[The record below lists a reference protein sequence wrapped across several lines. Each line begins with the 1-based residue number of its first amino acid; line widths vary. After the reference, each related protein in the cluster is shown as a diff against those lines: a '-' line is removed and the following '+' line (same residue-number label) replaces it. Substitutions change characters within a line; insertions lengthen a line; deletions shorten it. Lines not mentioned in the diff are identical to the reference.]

1 MKKFKICAHRGFSW
15 EYPEN
20 TVLSF
25 QKAVE
30 LGVDEIEM
38 DVKFSKDKVPVI
50 LHDER
55 VDRTTDGTGYIW
67 DLTLKEIKKLNAGKE
82 KKKVFRGVK
91 IPTLEEAIEVI
102 PVNTDINLHTWTDEK
117 LVEEVIKILIEK
129 DKIKNTYLAI
139 SSSLIKLA
147 RKLYPEIRI
156 CNMSRQFSNPEE
168 YIEETVKWKAER
180 LQFFTPSY
188 EITENLVEKAH
199 SYGIIVNVFYANDEN
214 MAEKYIKMGV
224 DVILTDRPDLLLN
237 LRKEKDEKYNCGRT

>member
-1 MKKFKICAHRGFSW
+1 M
-15 EYPEN
+15 
-20 TVLSF
+20 
-25 QKAVE
+25 
-30 LGVDEIEM
+30 
-38 DVKFSKDKVPVI
+38 
-50 LHDER
+50 
-55 VDRTTDGTGYIW
+55 
-67 DLTLKEIKKLNAGKE
+67 
-82 KKKVFRGVK
+82 GVK

-156 CNMSRQFSNPEE
+156 CNMSKQFSNPEE

-237 LRKEKDEKYNCGRT
+237 LRKEKNEKYNCGRT

>member
-67 DLTLKEIKKLNAGKE
+67 E
-82 KKKVFRGVK
+82 
-91 IPTLEEAIEVI
+91 
-102 PVNTDINLHTWTDEK
+102 
-117 LVEEVIKILIEK
+117 
-129 DKIKNTYLAI
+129 
-139 SSSLIKLA
+139 
-147 RKLYPEIRI
+147 
-156 CNMSRQFSNPEE
+156 
-168 YIEETVKWKAER
+168 
-180 LQFFTPSY
+180 
-188 EITENLVEKAH
+188 
-199 SYGIIVNVFYANDEN
+199 
-214 MAEKYIKMGV
+214 
-224 DVILTDRPDLLLN
+224 
-237 LRKEKDEKYNCGRT
+237 